1 MGMGDEGHRCDV
13 KVHHELP
20 ARSGK
25 PGPLSSRWDMLTQR
39 SRLVKSSVLYHR
51 PLLKLVAVILLWMH
65 KQLITTADIWFLN
78 FTVLSAHN

>member
-25 PGPLSSRWDMLTQR
+25 PGSFKLKVGHANSEEPPSE
-39 SRLVKSSVLYHR
+39 VICSVPQASFKVGR
-51 PLLKLVAVILLWMH
+51 CAFVMDA
-65 KQLITTADIWFLN
+65 QTADHN
-78 FTVLSAHN
+78 SRYMVLELYSALCS